1 MKKLLAIFL
10 CLCVLFSLAACGQ
23 TEEERLASEQQA
35 YNEFIAN
42 SEAESVQAL
51 NARIIA
57 DANGDKMITA
67 DIKNSGTDAISEV
80 ILCFAIWD
88 ANGVPMTIK
97 SARNPENTIYEFQMN
112 VTEVTVAAGE
122 TWSESKG
129 IYLAEECGEIGFAK
143 AVVVSYKTGDTV
155 YENPHYDT
163 WKETYLEKNLQDWM
177 K

>member
-10 CLCVLFSLAACGQ
+10 CLCILFSLAACGQ
-23 TEEERLASEQQA
+23 TEEERLAAAQQT
-35 YNEFIAN
+35 YNELVTN

-51 NARIIA
+51 NARVVT
-57 DANGDKMITA
+57 DANGDKMLTA

-80 ILCFAIWD
+80 ILCFAVWD
-88 ANGVPMTIK
+88 ANGASMPIK

-112 VTEVTVAAGE
+112 VVDVTVAAGE
-122 TWSESKG
+122 TWSQNMG
-129 IYLAEECGEIGFAK
+129 IYLAEECAEIGFVRAT
-143 AVVVSYKTGDTV
+143 VVSCKIGDTV

-163 WKETYLEKNLQDWM
+163 WKEIYLEKNLEDWM